1 MKYQDRRPSRL
12 NQTAHSNF
20 DLLAGGGEMRA
31 RMRRHDWSRSPLG
44 MPDTWPSSLR
54 TAVGIMLN
62 SSYPMFLAWGPS
74 LTFLFNDAY
83 IPMLGNK
90 QADALAQPFAQ
101 IWWDIWSDIGPLV
114 DTALSGESI
123 FADNLLLV
131 MERNGFP
138 EETYFTFSYSPVH
151 DESGQVA
158 GMFCACNET
167 TLQILA
173 ERRQRFQL
181 EMADKLRGLLQPGQ
195 ITAVASALLGRHL
208 DLTRVIYA
216 QIDDDGRRLRV
227 ESDWNDGHVPGIAGK
242 SYPIADLGP
251 ALAEEV
257 RRGGPFWVADVEND
271 SRTAAQARAY
281 ASVSARAL
289 LAVPLRKAGRVHSLL
304 VLIHAAPRHW
314 REGDVALAED
324 IAERIWSAVERA
336 HAESSRRLAEAAL
349 SRQLVAEGDRLRGLF
364 EQAPGFMAV
373 LRGPKHV
380 FELANKAFMRLIGP
394 REILGK
400 TMREALPEL
409 ERQGFFSLLDQ
420 VYASGRPFSAHEA
433 LLTLQPK
440 PDVPPTERFVD
451 FIYQPVLEV
460 DGSVSG
466 IFIEGYD
473 VTDRRLAAEAVRD
486 SEERLRE
493 GLRVGR
499 MVVWDWDLRTG
510 GVTYSFNA
518 MDVFGHAPD
527 DAPEKWGAVHPDD
540 MAQIGAAAQK
550 AIDERSQY
558 EGTVRMIR
566 PDNGETIWVDV
577 RGKVVCDAAGEP
589 VLVRGISID
598 TTERKRAEDALRA
611 ADRRKDEFLAML
623 AHELRN
629 PLAPISTAAQ
639 LLKLMQTDEPRIRK
653 TSEIISRQVEHM
665 TSLIDDLLDVS
676 RVTRGLVTLEKET
689 VALDQVVASTVE
701 QVRPLIEARQH
712 RLTVNI
718 APGMPPLVADRT
730 RLVQVCT
737 NLLNNAAK
745 YTPPGGELLLEAL
758 VEDNAVLLRVRDNGI
773 GIAPDLL
780 PHMFDLFTQGERSPD
795 RAQGGLG
802 LGLALVKSLVELHG
816 GSVSAYSAGP
826 GQGSEFTLRLP
837 LSAQQQEDAGRHEA
851 LQNAGA
857 TATPASRLMLVDDN
871 VDAANTLAMLLELQG
886 YAVSVEYRAH
896 DALARAAREA
906 PRVCL
911 LDIGLPDM
919 DGYELAR
926 RLRAQPSTAD
936 AILIALTGYGQAQ
949 DRERSELAGFDH
961 HLVKPVEIGQLTAL
975 LARVSAPAQ
984 AA

>member
-1 MKYQDRRPSRL
+1 
-12 NQTAHSNF
+12 
-20 DLLAGGGEMRA
+20 MRA
-31 RMRRHDWSRSPLG
+31 RMRRHDWSSSPLG
-44 MPDTWPSSLR
+44 APDNWPSSLR

-62 SSYPMFLAWGPS
+62 SSYPMFLAWGPE

-83 IPMLGNK
+83 IPILGDK
-90 QADALAQPFAQ
+90 QADALARPFAEL
-101 IWWDIWSDIGPLV
+101 WWDIWADISPLV
-114 DTALSGESI
+114 DTALSGKSI
-123 FADNLLLV
+123 FADNLLLM

-158 GMFCACNET
+158 GMFCACTET

-181 EMADKLRGLLQPGQ
+181 EMADRLRGLSQPEQ
-195 ITAVASALLGRHL
+195 ITPVASALLGRHL
-208 DLTRVIYA
+208 GLTRVIYA
-216 QIDDDGRRLRV
+216 RMEEDGRRLLV
-227 ESDWNDGHVPGIAGK
+227 ENDWNDGSVPGIAGK
-242 SYPIADLGP
+242 NYLVADLGP
-251 ALAEEV
+251 ALLEEV
-257 RRGGPFWVADVEND
+257 RRGSPFWVADVEHDN
-271 SRTAAQARAY
+271 RTADQAPAY

-289 LAVPLRKAGRVHSLL
+289 LAVPLRKGRRTRSLL
-304 VLIHAAPRHW
+304 ALVHAAPRRW
-314 REGDVALAED
+314 RAGDVALAED
-324 IAERIWSAVERA
+324 IAERIWSAMERA
-336 HAESSRRLAEAAL
+336 YAESSRRLAEAAL
-349 SRQLVAEGDRLRGLF
+349 SRQLAAEGDRLRGLF

-373 LRGPKHV
+373 LRGPQHV
-380 FELANKAFMRLIGP
+380 FELANKAFMRLTGR

-409 ERQGFFSLLDQ
+409 EAQGFFDLLNQ
-420 VYASGRPFSAHEA
+420 IYASGRPFSAHEA
-433 LLTLQPK
+433 PLMLQPQ
-440 PDVPPTERFVD
+440 PGMPPTERFVD
-451 FIYQPVLEV
+451 FICQPVLEP

-499 MVVWDWDLRTG
+499 MVVWDWNLATG
-510 GVTYSFNA
+510 QVTYSFNA

-527 DAPEKWGAVHPDD
+527 DAPENWGAVHPDD
-540 MAQIGAAAQK
+540 LAQVGAAAQK
-550 AIDERSQY
+550 AIDERSHY

-577 RGKVVCDAAGEP
+577 RGKVLCDAAGQP
-589 VLVRGISID
+589 ALVRGISID
-598 TTERKRAEDALRA
+598 ITERKRAEDALRA

-639 LLKLMQTDEPRIRK
+639 LLKLMQSEEPRIRK
-653 TSEIISRQVEHM
+653 SSDIISRQVEHM

-676 RVTRGLVTLEKET
+676 RVTRGLVTLEKEI
-689 VALDQVVASTVE
+689 VALDEVLLSTVE
-701 QVRPLIEARQH
+701 QVRPLVESRQH
-712 RLTVNI
+712 RLTVDI
-718 APGMPPLVADRT
+718 APDMPPLLADRT
-730 RLVQVCT
+730 RLIQVCT

-745 YTPPGGELLLEAL
+745 YTPPGGELLLHAL
-758 VEDNAVLLRVRDNGI
+758 VEGGTALLRVRDNGI

-780 PHMFDLFTQGERSPD
+780 PHVFDLFTQGERSPD

-816 GSVSAYSAGP
+816 GSVAAYSAGP
-826 GQGSEFTLRLP
+826 GQGSEFTIRLP
-837 LSAQQQEDAGRHEA
+837 LSQQQPGDGNRHGA
-851 LQNAGA
+851 VSQNAA
-857 TATPASRLMLVDDN
+857 APPTEISRLMLVDDN

-886 YAVSVEYRAH
+886 YAVSVEYRAQE
-896 DALARAAREA
+896 ALARAAREA
-906 PRVCL
+906 PRICL

-926 RLRAQPSTAD
+926 RLRAQAGTTEAV
-936 AILIALTGYGQAQ
+936 LIALTGYGQAQ
-949 DRERSELAGFDH
+949 DRERSQQAGFDH
-961 HLVKPVEIGQLTAL
+961 HLVKPVEIERLTAL
-975 LARVSAPAQ
+975 LAQVSVPAPA
-984 AA
+984 A